1 MFRFLISEK
10 KLYLGI
16 AMRRKDWQYTT
27 KFAIIEVPAK
37 ANGRF
42 VILPTEDSEET
53 DIMLLEDV
61 IAFNLPHIFSYFG
74 YDEFKANAFKVT
86 KDAEFDWIMTLEL
99 LMPKRLK
106 KALNLEEKENQ
117 QGLFLIKIWTNLW

>member
-1 MFRFLISEK
+1 MAEQKSLHQNSKKLTEKQKEFVRKYFDEEVESNVIPICFTTMFRFLISEK

-61 IAFNLPHIFSYFG
+61 IAFNLPHIF
-74 YDEFKANAFKVT
+74 
-86 KDAEFDWIMTLEL
+86 
-99 LMPKRLK
+99 
-106 KALNLEEKENQ
+106 
-117 QGLFLIKIWTNLW
+117 LFWL

>member
-1 MFRFLISEK
+1 LRLI
-10 KLYLGI
+10 YH
-16 AMRRKDWQYTT
+16 T
-27 KFAIIEVPAK
+27 
-37 ANGRF
+37 
-42 VILPTEDSEET
+42 
-53 DIMLLEDV
+53 
-61 IAFNLPHIFSYFG
+61 FSYFG